1 MLPGDPTHWGVE
13 RRRTGPYIY
22 NWLINPM
29 NTTVLSYKYHKPYVI
44 GVVCTNLAIVP
55 GHCKKEDVSTASAV
69 SSPKV
74 RMRPLKLGIYK
85 NVFLQVMHQ
94 LSTREMRSMGFPRPQ
109 LLVRQNSMPSKKCVG
124 FKKISLPKSVVPS
137 DQIVTHTTTIWW
149 HSIFRKTVLLKLAIW
164 RNQFLTPSSA
174 ILGVC
179 NSRVDGLKWQD

>member
-1 MLPGDPTHWGVE
+1 
-13 RRRTGPYIY
+13 
-22 NWLINPM
+22 M

-94 LSTREMRSMGFPRPQ
+94 LSTREMRINGFSLASIACETEFNAQ
-109 LLVRQNSMPSKKCVG
+109 QKSASGSKK
-124 FKKISLPKSVVPS
+124 
-137 DQIVTHTTTIWW
+137 
-149 HSIFRKTVLLKLAIW
+149 
-164 RNQFLTPSSA
+164 
-174 ILGVC
+174 
-179 NSRVDGLKWQD
+179 